1 MQMKNKKFQEILF
14 TGHLKSD
21 KEKTTEIIYLYW
33 CGLFIKISLDN
44 LVLLIVGWGF

>member
-21 KEKTTEIIYLYW
+21 KKKQQK
-33 CGLFIKISLDN
+33 LFICIGVDFL
-44 LVLLIVGWGF
+44 